1 MPARWNIPTEFS
13 ASTRDVT
20 RRQALRAGGVFG
32 LGAVLAACSG
42 SQQNAASTTAG
53 SSPAASSAASSAAA
67 PSSIGTD
74 AVSASAGTSAAG
86 APVVLDDATTTTL
99 DTIFDSVFTSTGLAG
114 MAAGVWIGDGAWT
127 RSAGYAD
134 LAAQTP
140 FDPADHVRIASITKS
155 YTATAVL
162 QQVDKGALALTDTLE
177 SYVPGVANGA
187 QITVENLLAMTSG
200 IYDFT
205 SDEAF
210 LAAFDADPTMP
221 WSDQQMLE
229 VIARHEPLF
238 APGAKVSYCDS
249 NYGLLGMILQKVTG
263 QPAGEVITSQVIDKL
278 ALPNTSYPT
287 TTAIPDPH
295 PTGYV
300 PPVTDPNAAFD
311 NAASPP
317 KIVTEVNP
325 AVPSTAGAMIST
337 LDDLRVWGNEIA
349 TGSLLDPATQA
360 KRLTSGRFEGVPINL
375 GYGLGCEV
383 LNDFIGHNGAIL
395 GFSTVVMCWPDAGVT
410 IAAVANESTNFTTP
424 TSKFSFAVIKELY
437 PAQFV

>member
-1 MPARWNIPTEFS
+1 MPEPWNTPLEVVPLARGTS
-13 ASTRDVT
+13 
-20 RRQALRAGGVFG
+20 RRQVLRAGGVLG
-32 LGAVLAACSG
+32 LGAFLAACSG
-42 SQQNAASTTAG
+42 SQQNAASTSVAESAAGSATGSSAGSTAG
-53 SSPAASSAASSAAA
+53 S
-67 PSSIGTD
+67 T
-74 AVSASAGTSAAG
+74 AGSAAG
-86 APVVLDDATTTTL
+86 STAAAAPVVLDDATMATL
-99 DTIFDSVFTSTGLAG
+99 DTVFDSVFASTGLAG

-134 LAAQTP
+134 LADQTP
-140 FDPADHVRIASITKS
+140 FDPAGHVRIASITKS

-162 QQVDKGALALTDTLE
+162 QQVDKGALALSDTLE

-205 SDEAF
+205 SDDAF
-210 LAAFDADPTMP
+210 LAAFDADPTMQ
-221 WSDQQMLE
+221 WSDQQMLD
-229 VIARHEPLF
+229 VIARHDPLF

-249 NYGLLGMILQKVTG
+249 NYGLLGMILNKVTG
-263 QPAGEVITSQVIDKL
+263 RPAGEVITADVIAKL
-278 ALPNTSYPT
+278 ALPATSYPT

-300 PPVTDPNAAFD
+300 PPVTDPNAVFD
-311 NAASPP
+311 NAGAPP
-317 KIVTEVNP
+317 KIVTELNP

-360 KRLTSGRFEGVPINL
+360 KRLISGRFEGVPINL
-375 GYGLGCEV
+375 GYGLGCEI

-395 GFSTVVMCWPDAGVT
+395 GFSSVVMCWPDAGVT